1 MAGIQCRRLLEVPAA
16 LVVVM
21 APSGGR
27 GKSCKP
33 TCGQAALGRHWMP
46 SVPGIPQG
54 VPAAAARRPA
64 FAGPGS
70 RWQAAARG
78 ARRGRRVSQTMTRR
92 AREPANPPL
101 IRACGARERRGAG
114 KALQDSAHG
123 RIAAIPSVDPGI
135 SCRGPRGAPGRAHGP
150 CTGAGGATRL
160 REAKA
165 GVGGGR
171 PARGR
176 GDSHPS
182 RAAPPPRLPR
192 FAVARVPR
200 GRHPGR
206 KAQIPP
212 FHAHINAT
220 CAQARRVECGCHEG
234 QPRRA
239 KVGHGQRR
247 LGG

>member
-1 MAGIQCRRLLEVPAA
+1 MVGAASPASRHA
-16 LVVVM
+16 
-21 APSGGR
+21 A
-27 GKSCKP
+27 
-33 TCGQAALGRHWMP
+33 QAAIGRHWMP

-114 KALQDSAHG
+114 KTPQDSAHG
-123 RIAAIPSVDPGI
+123 RIAAIPSVDPDI

-171 PARGR
+171 PARGEGR
-176 GDSHPS
+176 FASFPR
-182 RAAPPPRLPR
+182 RAAPEITALCRGEGTARPASWPKSPDPALPR
-192 FAVARVPR
+192 
-200 GRHPGR
+200 
-206 KAQIPP
+206 
-212 FHAHINAT
+212 AHK
-220 CAQARRVECGCHEG
+220 CHLRTG
-234 QPRRA
+234 APCRM
-239 KVGHGQRR
+239 R
-247 LGG
+247 LS